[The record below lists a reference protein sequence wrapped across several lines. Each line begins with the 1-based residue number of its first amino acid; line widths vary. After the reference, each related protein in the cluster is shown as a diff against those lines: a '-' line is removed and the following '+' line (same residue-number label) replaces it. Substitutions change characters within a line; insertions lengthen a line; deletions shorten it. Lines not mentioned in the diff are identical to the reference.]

1 MRHIIYNEIFNL
13 HHPELFD
20 GLFVGA
26 TGAELAY
33 INSRKNRLKTKIISR
48 LDIKKQGIVRQRETL
63 ADFLGDCDDFIDAAP
78 SIREHRQEYGE
89 LWIEQI
95 SKFSEREH
103 IQEYLGHHRERA

>member
-1 MRHIIYNEIFNL
+1 MRHIIYNEIFDL
-13 HHPELFD
+13 YHLELFD

-48 LDIKKQGIVRQRETL
+48 LDIKKRAIVRQRETL

-78 SIREHRQEYGE
+78 NIREHQQEYGE
-89 LWIEQI
+89 LWIASSSLCGI
-95 SKFSEREH
+95 F
-103 IQEYLGHHRERA
+103 